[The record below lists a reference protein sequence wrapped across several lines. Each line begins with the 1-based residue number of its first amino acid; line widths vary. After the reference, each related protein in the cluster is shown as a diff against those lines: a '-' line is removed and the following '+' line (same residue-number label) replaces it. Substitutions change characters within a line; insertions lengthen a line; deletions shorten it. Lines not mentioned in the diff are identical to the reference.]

1 MLRVAEERR
10 VMVIFILLLL
20 AQISPFQTRTSV
32 RNCKLMTSE
41 WVRFLYECAPFSFLT
56 QHKWECYLL
65 HLMYRHTHTH
75 TQKWTLCL
83 SLSHL
88 DLLSLL
94 KGAIFS
100 ELTVV
105 LYLYLYIYIYSL
117 NMT

>member
-1 MLRVAEERR
+1 
-10 VMVIFILLLL
+10 MVIFILLLL

-56 QHKWECYLL
+56 QHKWECYRL

-75 TQKWTLCL
+75 TEMDCL

-105 LYLYLYIYIYSL
+105 LYIYI
-117 NMT
+117 